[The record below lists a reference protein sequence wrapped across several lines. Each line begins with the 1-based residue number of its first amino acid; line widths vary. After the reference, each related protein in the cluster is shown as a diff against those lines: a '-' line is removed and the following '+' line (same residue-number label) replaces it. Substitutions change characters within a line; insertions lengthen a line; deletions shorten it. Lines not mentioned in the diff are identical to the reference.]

1 MSKWVDIRDLLRFEA
16 SADGT
21 SASLI
26 AVERHGELIALN
38 FTVTCL
44 SRLMLTL
51 PKMIDAVVQ
60 QRGNH
65 PGLRVVYP
73 LEMLRVE
80 LAGDRTRILTLR
92 TPDGFAISFT
102 ASAEKFAQIREIFAG
117 GARRSGSAS
126 EKCSFSKRY
135 TRQTIGACRRKLAM
149 SNCSKARG
157 CRSRLLHLHRS
168 PLGTKRRTAASH
180 QFRRYRRHS
189 GHAESVGSGSI

>member
-65 PGLRVVYP
+65 PGPARCLPARY
-73 LEMLRVE
+73 VE
-80 LAGDRTRILTLR
+80 G
-92 TPDGFAISFT
+92 
-102 ASAEKFAQIREIFAG
+102 
-117 GARRSGSAS
+117 
-126 EKCSFSKRY
+126 
-135 TRQTIGACRRKLAM
+135 GACRRPNTHPHAQD
-149 SNCSKARG
+149 ARWVRNLLHG
-157 CRSRLLHLHRS
+157 QRGEIRPNPRDLRGWRGDRVLPVRNVPSARDISDERSERAAAGWRSR
-168 PLGTKRRTAASH
+168 TARRRAVVEADCCTCTGLFLA
-180 QFRRYRRHS
+180 RRWP
-189 GHAESVGSGSI
+189 

>member
-1 MSKWVDIRDLLRFEA
+1 LRQT
-16 SADGT
+16 DGT

-44 SRLMLTL
+44 TL

-73 LEMLRVE
+73 LDMLRVE
-80 LAGDRTRILTLR
+80 LAGDRTRILTVG

-102 ASAEKFAQIREIFAG
+102 AIAEKFAQIR
-117 GARRSGSAS
+117 
-126 EKCSFSKRY
+126 
-135 TRQTIGACRRKLAM
+135 
-149 SNCSKARG
+149 
-157 CRSRLLHLHRS
+157 
-168 PLGTKRRTAASH
+168 
-180 QFRRYRRHS
+180 
-189 GHAESVGSGSI
+189 

>member
-65 PGLRVVYP
+65 PGLHVVYRSYVEGGACRRP
-73 LEMLRVE
+73 NTHPHAQDARWVRNLLHGQRGEIRPNPRDLRGWR
-80 LAGDRTRILTLR
+80 GDRVLPVRNV
-92 TPDGFAISFT
+92 P
-102 ASAEKFAQIREIFAG
+102 SARE
-117 GARRSGSAS
+117 
-126 EKCSFSKRY
+126 
-135 TRQTIGACRRKLAM
+135 TIGACRRRLAI
-149 SNCSKARG
+149 SNCS
-157 CRSRLLHLHRS
+157 
-168 PLGTKRRTAASH
+168 RRAV
-180 QFRRYRRHS
+180 
-189 GHAESVGSGSI
+189 VGADCCTCTGLFLAHCCQERM

>member
-65 PGLRVVYP
+65 PGLRVVY
-73 LEMLRVE
+73 RS
-80 LAGDRTRILTLR
+80 
-92 TPDGFAISFT
+92 IS
-102 ASAEKFAQIREIFAG
+102 
-117 GARRSGSAS
+117 
-126 EKCSFSKRY
+126 
-135 TRQTIGACRRKLAM
+135 
-149 SNCSKARG
+149 
-157 CRSRLLHLHRS
+157 
-168 PLGTKRRTAASH
+168 
-180 QFRRYRRHS
+180 
-189 GHAESVGSGSI
+189 

>member
-21 SASLI
+21 STSLI
-26 AVERHGELIALN
+26 AVERHELIALN

-73 LEMLRVE
+73 LDMLRVE

-117 GARRSGSAS
+117 GA
-126 EKCSFSKRY
+126 E
-135 TRQTIGACRRKLAM
+135 IGFC
-149 SNCSKARG
+149 
-157 CRSRLLHLHRS
+157 
-168 PLGTKRRTAASH
+168 
-180 QFRRYRRHS
+180 Q
-189 GHAESVGSGSI
+189 

>member
-1 MSKWVDIRDLLRFEA
+1 MSRGFDIRDLLRFEA
-16 SADGT
+16 SADVT

-26 AVERHGELIALN
+26 AVERHGEPIALN

-65 PGLRVVYP
+65 PGLPVVYP
-73 LEMLRVE
+73 LAILTAE
-80 LAGDRTRILTLR
+80 LALDRTRTLPLR

-117 GARRSGSAS
+117 GA
-126 EKCSFSKRY
+126 E
-135 TRQTIGACRRKLAM
+135 IGFC
-149 SNCSKARG
+149 
-157 CRSRLLHLHRS
+157 
-168 PLGTKRRTAASH
+168 
-180 QFRRYRRHS
+180 Q
-189 GHAESVGSGSI
+189 